1 MSTRIL
7 SITRTRAILVVITG
21 AAVGIAA
28 GYGIA
33 RLGAANDHA
42 TATTT
47 DGNAAMTTEEMTPKK
62 STRRILYWFDP
73 MMPTQHFDK
82 PGKSPFMDME
92 LQPKYAE
99 EVADDADA
107 DTDADSGGLTI
118 SSAMTQTLGIRLA
131 TVAQRTVSPTFDAI
145 GLTQL
150 DGSNLVIVQA
160 RTAGFVQRV
169 YRHAPGETIAP
180 GSPLVDLVA
189 PEWTAAQQEYLVLR
203 ASKDL
208 SLIAAARQRLLFLGM
223 HETLVTGLEREG
235 KPQTPTIVAPIGG
248 VLQELSIRN
257 GMAISP
263 GTSLA
268 IINSLAALWIDVA
281 VPETQAKAV
290 RTGQRV
296 DVRLP
301 SSPDEIVPGAVR
313 AVLAEGNADTRTL
326 RVRIELPNDHR
337 QLQAGLTAIV
347 RFRMPTQTALLV
359 PSEAVIRTG
368 TRTLVYVVGKNNRY
382 RPVHVK
388 VGVEADDMTVIE
400 SGLAAGERVVTSGQF
415 LIDSE
420 ASLRGIVPRIAD
432 VVPSAEGTQP

>member
-1 MSTRIL
+1 MNTRIVVL
-7 SITRTRAILVVITG
+7 FMVIAITCTAI
-21 AAVGIAA
+21 GIAA

-33 RLGAANDHA
+33 RLGSANDHDA
-42 TATTT
+42 AITANSGT
-47 DGNAAMTTEEMTPKK
+47 AMAPEK
-62 STRRILYWFDP
+62 SARRILYWFDP
-73 MMPTQHFDK
+73 MMPTQHFEK

-99 EVADDADA
+99 EIADDADA
-107 DTDADSGGLTI
+107 DTDADNGGLTI

-150 DGSNLVIVQA
+150 DGSNVAIVQA

-169 YRHAPGETIAP
+169 HLHAPGETIAA
-180 GSPLVDLVA
+180 GRPLVDLVA
-189 PEWTAAQQEYLVLR
+189 PEWTAAQQEYLALR
-203 ASKDL
+203 ASKDTPL
-208 SLIAAARQRLLFLGM
+208 SAAARQRLLFFGM
-223 HETLVTGLEREG
+223 SETLVKRLERDG
-235 KPQTPTIVAPIGG
+235 KPQTPTVVAPIAG
-248 VLQELSIRN
+248 VLQELSVRN

-263 GTSLA
+263 GTPLA
-268 IINSLAALWIDVA
+268 TINSLAALWIEVA
-281 VPETQAKAV
+281 VPEMRAKSVKAGQHVAV
-290 RTGQRV
+290 T
-296 DVRLP
+296 LP
-301 SSPDEIVPGAVR
+301 SLPGEIVPGVVR

-326 RVRIELPNDHR
+326 RVRIELPNHNGR
-337 QLQAGLTAIV
+337 LQAGLTAIA

-368 TRTLVYVVGKNNRY
+368 TRALVYVVGENNQY
-382 RPVHVK
+382 RPVPVNI
-388 VGVEADDMTVIE
+388 GVEAGDMTVIE

-432 VVPSAEGTQP
+432 VVPSAESTQP